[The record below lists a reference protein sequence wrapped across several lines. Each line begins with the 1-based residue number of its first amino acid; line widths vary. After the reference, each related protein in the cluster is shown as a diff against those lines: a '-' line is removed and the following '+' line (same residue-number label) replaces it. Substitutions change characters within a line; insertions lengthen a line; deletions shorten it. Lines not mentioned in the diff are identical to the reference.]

1 MALVRLNKY
10 LASLGIASRREADT
24 IIENGEVRINGEIVT
39 QLGTKVDPDIDKVE
53 VKNSVTERR
62 EKLVYIALNK
72 PVGYVCSVQRTRQDP
87 NIILDLVDVP
97 ERIYPVGRLDKD
109 TTGLLILTN
118 DGTLTFE
125 LTHPSAQSEK
135 EYEVTFF
142 HPIVHSSIAKLES
155 GVKLYGQKT
164 LPTKVTKVSPFKI
177 RIILREGKNRQIR
190 RICQKVGFNVKTLKR
205 IRIKGLKL
213 GDLPL
218 GAWRYLGKREVDMLR
233 GDYN

>member
-24 IIENGEVRINGEIVT
+24 IIENGEVRINGEIIT
-39 QLGTKVDPDIDKVE
+39 QLGTKIDPEIDKVE
-53 VKNSVTERR
+53 VKNSVKERR
-62 EKLVYIALNK
+62 EKMVYIALNK
-72 PVGYVCSVQRTRQDP
+72 PLGYVCSVKATRQEP
-87 NIILDLVDVP
+87 NTVLDLIDVP

-125 LTHPSAQSEK
+125 LTHPSVESEK

-142 HPIVHSSIAKLES
+142 HPITKGSISRLES
-155 GVKLYGQKT
+155 GVKLFGQKT
-164 LPTKVTKVSPFKI
+164 LPTKVIQKTPNRI
-177 RIILREGKNRQIR
+177 HIILREGKNRQIR
-190 RICQKVGFNVKTLKR
+190 RICQKVGCPVKSLKR
-205 IRIKGLKL
+205 IRIKGLKI

-218 GAWRYLGKREVDMLR
+218 GKWCYLGKREVDMLR
-233 GDYN
+233 K